1 MSFSS
6 IKEIKRLIGKGMSN
20 IYLKVEKRKFSKLRF
35 SKFTKFIF
43 RPVFGELQLTQIYL
57 NFKSYCCNLKRRGLG
72 AKNISDF
79 LMILVLKGI
88 KTF

>member
-57 NFKSYCCNLKRRGLG
+57 NFKLLLQLKTQRSGS
-72 AKNISDF
+72 KNISDF
-79 LMILVLKGI
+79 LIILVLKGI